1 MNANI
6 LRDFQICISVPLI
19 IGIIFAIFKFAGK
32 IPVENDKLAISNI
45 GLLRGVWNNFRN
57 LIGILEGPVDLS
69 FFRLFISDRT
79 SSLLVGANN
88 VGGSN
93 DVLILLAFLVFAWQL
108 K

>member
-45 GLLRGVWNNFRN
+45 GLLRGV
-57 LIGILEGPVDLS
+57 
-69 FFRLFISDRT
+69 
-79 SSLLVGANN
+79 
-88 VGGSN
+88 
-93 DVLILLAFLVFAWQL
+93 
-108 K
+108 